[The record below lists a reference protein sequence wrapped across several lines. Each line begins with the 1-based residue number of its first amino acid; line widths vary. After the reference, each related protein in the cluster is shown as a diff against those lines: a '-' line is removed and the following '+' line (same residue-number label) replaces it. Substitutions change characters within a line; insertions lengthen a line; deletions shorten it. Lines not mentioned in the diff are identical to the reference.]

1 MYLDQNNLDAAATYI
16 DALLQLNK
24 ADVTSR
30 LLTGRLRLAQQQV
43 AEAITI
49 LQKVV
54 QERPNLAL
62 AQYTLGLAYRQQQ
75 RFPQAKT
82 AFAEAIKLAP
92 NAVAPHLAL
101 GTLYLQDGAFDLAVE
116 EGRRILTL
124 QRSRP
129 RRICCSG
136 KPTVARAM
144 WPRPYVPSKPP
155 RNRPRSIQKHT
166 TN

>member
-1 MYLDQNNLDAAATYI
+1 MPPPRISMPCYNSTKPMSRAAH
-16 DALLQLNK
+16 
-24 ADVTSR
+24 
-30 LLTGRLRLAQQQV
+30 GRLRLAQQQV

-54 QERPNLAL
+54 QERPHLAL

-116 EGRRILTL
+116 EGRRISPCS
-124 QRSRP
+124 RSRP

-144 WPRPYVPSKPP
+144 
-155 RNRPRSIQKHT
+155 
-166 TN
+166 